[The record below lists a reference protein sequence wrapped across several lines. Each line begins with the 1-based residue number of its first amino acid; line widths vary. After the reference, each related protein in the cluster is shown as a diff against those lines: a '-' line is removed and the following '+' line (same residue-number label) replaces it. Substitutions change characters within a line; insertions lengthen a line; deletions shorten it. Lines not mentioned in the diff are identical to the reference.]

1 MEKECVNCK
10 QFFKT
15 KRNEEQKTCS
25 RSCNATYKNRNRKFE
40 CPRCKV
46 CGKPTRRESRAVFC
60 SRTCQGIGQTAEH
73 NPMWNGGVKLH
84 SSGYVMLLMKGHHE
98 ADTNGYIFE
107 HRYVMEQ
114 HLKRRLAP
122 NEIVHHKN
130 GIKIDNRLDN
140 LQVMTQAEHVFE
152 TGHLNNR

>member
-1 MEKECVNCK
+1 
-10 QFFKT
+10 
-15 KRNEEQKTCS
+15 
-25 RSCNATYKNRNRKFE
+25 
-40 CPRCKV
+40 
-46 CGKPTRRESRAVFC
+46 
-60 SRTCQGIGQTAEH
+60 
-73 NPMWNGGVKLH
+73 MWNGGVKLH